1 MNVWAIANQKGGVGK
16 TTTTISMAG
25 LLAQQGK
32 RILLIDLDPHASL
45 TSYLGYQPD
54 EIEQGGYTLFV
65 DEDVSID
72 SLISK
77 TRFEQIDI
85 LCGSPSLATLERKM
99 GTKPGK
105 GLILQRAIQKVDT
118 DYDYILIDCPP
129 ILGLLMVNALA
140 ACNLL
145 LVPVQTEF
153 LAVKGLERMER
164 TLAMI
169 NQSRKKSLPYI
180 IIPTM
185 FDRRTRA
192 SVKTL
197 RVLRDNFAN
206 HLWDRVIPVDTLFR
220 EASQAG
226 KPLSFMAPYAKGIV
240 AFKSLLKSIDL
251 DEKRQAQVL

>member
-16 TTTTISMAG
+16 TTTTISLAG

-32 RILLIDLDPHASL
+32 RVLLVDLDPHASL
-45 TSYLGYQPD
+45 TAYLGYQPD
-54 EIEQGGYTLFV
+54 EIEAGCYSLFI
-65 DEDVSID
+65 DEKSCIKP
-72 SLISK
+72 LINK
-77 TRFEQIDI
+77 TEFEKIDI
-85 LCGSPSLATLERKM
+85 LCGSPALATLERQM
-99 GTKPGK
+99 GTRPGK
-105 GLILQRAIQKVDT
+105 GLILQQAIKTVES
-118 DYDYILIDCPP
+118 DYDCILIDCPP

-145 LVPVQTEF
+145 LIPVQTEF

-169 NQSRKKSLPYI
+169 NQSRKKTLPYI
-180 IIPTM
+180 IVPTM

-197 RVLRDNFAN
+197 RVLRDHFTEN
-206 HLWDRVIPVDTLFR
+206 LWNRVIPIDTLFR

-226 KPLSFMAPYAKGIV
+226 QPLSFMVPRAKGVI
-240 AFKSLLKSIDL
+240 AFQSLLKSINIR
-251 DEKRQAQVL
+251 KAG

>member
-1 MNVWAIANQKGGVGK
+1 MIVWAIANQKGGVGK
-16 TTTTISMAG
+16 TTTTISLAG

-32 RILLIDLDPHASL
+32 RVLLVDLDPHASL
-45 TSYLGYQPD
+45 TAYLGYQPD
-54 EIEQGGYTLFV
+54 EIETGCYSLFI
-65 DEDVSID
+65 DEKSCIKP
-72 SLISK
+72 LINK
-77 TRFEQIDI
+77 TDFNQIDI
-85 LCGSPSLATLERKM
+85 LCGSPALATLERQM
-99 GTKPGK
+99 GTRPGK
-105 GLILQRAIQKVDT
+105 GLILQHAIKTVES
-118 DYDYILIDCPP
+118 DYDYVLIDCPP

-145 LVPVQTEF
+145 LIPVQTEF

-180 IIPTM
+180 IVPTM

-197 RVLRDNFAN
+197 RVLRDHFTKN
-206 HLWDRVIPVDTLFR
+206 LWNKVIPIDTLFR

-226 KPLSFMAPYAKGIV
+226 QPLSFMEPKAKGVV
-240 AFKSLLKSIDL
+240 AFQALLKSINTR
-251 DEKRQAQVL
+251 KAG